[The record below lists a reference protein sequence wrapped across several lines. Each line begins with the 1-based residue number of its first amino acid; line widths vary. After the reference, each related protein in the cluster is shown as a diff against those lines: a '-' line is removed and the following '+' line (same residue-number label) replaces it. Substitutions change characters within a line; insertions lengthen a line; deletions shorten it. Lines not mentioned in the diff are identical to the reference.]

1 MRTSHAVLW
10 GAATAVLL
18 GGVGYG
24 VAESIDAPQPK
35 SYVHTVS
42 NDTLPAVP
50 IHAATTPATDP
61 ACTVVGAGNPVG
73 YGLGSNNADIA
84 AANSEIDRLWGLYGG
99 ESDPTIKSAIAT
111 LHDSQ
116 HPDPDLVTYEG
127 PVAAAHTLID
137 NFNDFTHTIA
147 NECTGE

>member
-61 ACTVVGAGNPVG
+61 ACIIVGAGNPLTG
-73 YGLGSNNADIA
+73 QQA
-84 AANSEIDRLWGLYGG
+84 AQARNTIDRLWGLYAG
-99 ESDPTIKSAIAT
+99 ESDPTIKGAIAT
-111 LHDSQ
+111 LHDALS
-116 HPDPDLVTYEG
+116 PDPDLVAYEG
-127 PVAAAHTLID
+127 KQAADATLVG